1 MGLHQGN
8 NQYIFVPTN
17 KQQALLTA
25 TKTNNMKKI
34 VVLSMALLGFATSS
48 QAQNASASAT
58 QAVNL
63 TLANAIAV
71 TFTGSGTS
79 TGGAITLPFSTVSDY
94 ANGVTST
101 AQQLKVQS
109 NLAFDVA
116 VKANATNFTYTGTYT
131 TGTTMPVSG
140 VLKLMVTANSTSGSI
155 ATPFSST
162 AYTTL
167 TSTDQNLITNGA
179 YGSNQLFSI
188 QYQATP
194 GFTYP
199 AGTYATSVI
208 YTATQQ

>member
-1 MGLHQGN
+1 
-8 NQYIFVPTN
+8 
-17 KQQALLTA
+17 
-25 TKTNNMKKI
+25 MKRAI
-34 VVLSMALLGFATSS
+34 LIAAGFMTLSSAV
-48 QAQNASASAT
+48 QAQNASATAT
-58 QAVNL
+58 QSASLVL
-63 TLANAIAV
+63 SNAIAI

-109 NLAFDVA
+109 NLPFDVT
-116 VKANATNFTYTGTYT
+116 VKANAANFTYSGTYT

-140 VLKLMVTANSTSGSI
+140 VLKLMVAANGTGGAVASPFSTS
-155 ATPFSST
+155 AFS
-162 AYTTL
+162 TL
-167 TSTDQNLITNGA
+167 SAADQNLINNGA

-188 QYQATP
+188 QYMATP

-199 AGTYATSVI
+199 AGTYNTNVI

>member
-1 MGLHQGN
+1 
-8 NQYIFVPTN
+8 
-17 KQQALLTA
+17 
-25 TKTNNMKKI
+25 MKKI
-34 VVLSMALLGFATSS
+34 IIIATAFLGLAFNSN
-48 QAQNASASAT
+48 AQSASAT
-58 QAVNL
+58 ASQSVSL
-63 TLANAIAV
+63 TLSNAIAI

-79 TGGAITLPFSTVSDY
+79 TGGAVTLPFTTVADY

-109 NLAFDVA
+109 NLPFDVA

-140 VLKLMVTANSTSGSI
+140 VLKLMVTANTTGGTI

-162 AYTTL
+162 AYSTL
-167 TSTDQNLITNGA
+167 TSTNQNMIVNGT
-179 YGSNQLFSI
+179 YGSNQLFSV

>member
-1 MGLHQGN
+1 VSSNKQTIFKQTTKKN
-8 NQYIFVPTN
+8 NQ
-17 KQQALLTA
+17 
-25 TKTNNMKKI
+25 MKKVII
-34 VVLSMALLGFATSS
+34 VAAAFLGLAYSS
-48 QAQNASASAT
+48 NAQNASATAT

-63 TLANAIAV
+63 TLSNAIAI

-79 TGGAITLPFSTVSDY
+79 TGGAVTLPFSTVSDY

-140 VLKLMVTANSTSGSI
+140 VLKLMVTANGSGGSI
-155 ATPFSST
+155 ASPFSST
-162 AYTTL
+162 AYATL
-167 TSTDQNLITNGA
+167 TSTDQNLITNGT
-179 YGSNQLFSI
+179 YGSNQLFSV

>member
-1 MGLHQGN
+1 LCQ
-8 NQYIFVPTN
+8 QKQLLTVSK
-17 KQQALLTA
+17 KQQ
-25 TKTNNMKKI
+25 TKKMKKVI
-34 VVLSMALLGFATSS
+34 IIAAGFLGLAFHSN
-48 QAQNASASAT
+48 AQNASATAT
-58 QAVNL
+58 QSVSL
-63 TLANAIAV
+63 TLSNAIAI

-79 TGGAITLPFSTVSDY
+79 TGGAVTLPFSTVSDY

-116 VKANATNFTYTGTYT
+116 VKANATNFTYTGSYT

-140 VLKLMVTANSTSGSI
+140 VLKLMVTANGTGGSI
-155 ATPFSST
+155 ASPFSST
-162 AYTTL
+162 AYSTL
-167 TSTDQNLITNGA
+167 TATNQNLINNGT
-179 YGSNQLFSI
+179 YGSNQLFSV

>member
-1 MGLHQGN
+1 
-8 NQYIFVPTN
+8 
-17 KQQALLTA
+17 
-25 TKTNNMKKI
+25 MKKI
-34 VVLSMALLGFATSS
+34 LVIAVALMGFAVSS
-48 QAQNASASAT
+48 QAQNASATAT
-58 QAVNL
+58 QSVSL
-63 TLANAIAV
+63 TLSNAIAI
-71 TFTGSGTS
+71 TFTGSGTN
-79 TGGAITLPFSTVSDY
+79 TGGAVTLPFSTVSDY

-140 VLKLMVTANSTSGSI
+140 VLKLMVSANGTGGTISS
-155 ATPFSST
+155 PFSST
-162 AYTTL
+162 AYSTL
-167 TSTDQNLITNGA
+167 TDADQNLIVNGT
-179 YGSNQLFSI
+179 YGSNQLFSV

-199 AGTYATSVI
+199 AGTYATSVV

>member
-1 MGLHQGN
+1 
-8 NQYIFVPTN
+8 
-17 KQQALLTA
+17 
-25 TKTNNMKKI
+25 MKKI
-34 VVLSMALLGFATSS
+34 IIIVTAFLGLAFNSN
-48 QAQNASASAT
+48 AQSASAT
-58 QAVNL
+58 ASQSVSL
-63 TLANAIAV
+63 TLSNAIAI

-79 TGGAITLPFSTVSDY
+79 TGGAVTLPFTTVADY

-109 NLAFDVA
+109 NLPFDVA

-140 VLKLMVTANSTSGSI
+140 VLKLMVTANTTGGTI

-162 AYTTL
+162 AYSTL
-167 TSTDQNLITNGA
+167 TSTNQNMIVNGT
-179 YGSNQLFSI
+179 YGSNQLFSV

>member
-1 MGLHQGN
+1 
-8 NQYIFVPTN
+8 
-17 KQQALLTA
+17 
-25 TKTNNMKKI
+25 MKKI
-34 VVLSMALLGFATSS
+34 LLSAVAVIGMTVAAN
-48 QAQNASASAT
+48 AQNASATAT

-63 TLANAIAV
+63 TLSNAIAI

-79 TGGAITLPFSTVSDY
+79 TGGAVTLPFSTVSDY

-140 VLKLMVTANSTSGSI
+140 VLKLMVTANGSGGSI
-155 ATPFSST
+155 ASPFSST
-162 AYTTL
+162 AYATL
-167 TSTDQNLITNGA
+167 SSTDQNLITNGT
-179 YGSNQLFSI
+179 YGSNQLFSV

>member
-1 MGLHQGN
+1 
-8 NQYIFVPTN
+8 
-17 KQQALLTA
+17 
-25 TKTNNMKKI
+25 MKKI
-34 VVLSMALLGFATSS
+34 IIIATAFLGLAFNSN
-48 QAQNASASAT
+48 AQSASAT
-58 QAVNL
+58 ASQSASLVL
-63 TLANAIAV
+63 SNAIAI

-79 TGGAITLPFSTVSDY
+79 TGGAVSLPFTTVSDY

-116 VKANATNFTYTGTYT
+116 VKANASNFTYTGTYT

-140 VLKLMVTANSTSGSI
+140 VLKLMVSANGTGGSI
-155 ATPFSST
+155 TTPFSST
-162 AYTTL
+162 AYSTL
-167 TSTDQNLITNGA
+167 TSTDQGLIGNGT
-179 YGSNQLFSI
+179 YGSNQLFSV

-199 AGTYATSVI
+199 AGTYNTSVV

>member
-1 MGLHQGN
+1 
-8 NQYIFVPTN
+8 
-17 KQQALLTA
+17 
-25 TKTNNMKKI
+25 MKKVI
-34 VVLSMALLGFATSS
+34 IIAAVAFLGLSNVSN
-48 QAQNASASAT
+48 AQSASATAT

-63 TLANAIAV
+63 TLSNAIAI

-79 TGGAITLPFSTVSDY
+79 TGGAVTLPFTTVSDY

-109 NLAFDVA
+109 NLPFDVT
-116 VKANATNFTYTGTYT
+116 VNANATNFTYTGTYT

-140 VLKLMVTANSTSGSI
+140 VLKLLVAANTTGGTI
-155 ATPFSST
+155 ATPFSSS
-162 AYTTL
+162 AFATL
-167 TSTDQNLITNGA
+167 TSTAQNLISNGTN
-179 YGSNQLFSI
+179 GSNQLFSV

-199 AGTYATSVI
+199 AGTYSTSVI